1 MNQQNNINQ
10 SGSINNSNIHS
21 LLQNSQV
28 NCLVRDNFVKVT
40 FKNPQ
45 KHQNMKLKCLYHEED
60 ESFLYFFIS
69 WLFLLD
75 NMKNKLRQAIQKK
88 IFILDTMI
96 VLLYLIGF
104 ITNIIQDQL
113 YFDFDTVKSNGK
125 ITIIIKGNP
134 TTQIQII
141 RAVTTF
147 TTIIIL
153 ILIPFYYK
161 INHFLLIMRCEIDY
175 NEKYWSWYTIFE
187 FVLTYIITIFH
198 VPPYFDEFYISIKT
212 MDENPIK
219 IKVNLILFLNVLIT
233 LRCFFVFVYFSRYS
247 SFSNDRADKVCEESN
262 VKNNVFF
269 TLKSLLKD
277 KPIISIVLLFTVSI
291 FIFGYMLRNTELA
304 FIVDVEQN
312 KFQNWTNIWNGFW
325 CITMAFFTIG
335 YGDFYPQTVVGRMVL
350 CLALIWGMFLV
361 GLLILHFSTWFV
373 LSPKEKKVYNE
384 TLNEFEIRKKKALA
398 LKLIVAYY
406 KAEIYLEKVECRK
419 NKELLNKL
427 MKQVVKFKKKRKI
440 NENDSDKIRIG
451 NLLEQMNYLNDRE
464 ADEMLTNLQNEVEDT
479 NKKIKKAKINQFKI
493 KRYLDTIY
501 KLTKNLHTC
510 IGNDKK

>member
-1 MNQQNNINQ
+1 M
-10 SGSINNSNIHS
+10 
-21 LLQNSQV
+21 
-28 NCLVRDNFVKVT
+28 
-40 FKNPQ
+40 
-45 KHQNMKLKCLYHEED
+45 
-60 ESFLYFFIS
+60 
-69 WLFLLD
+69 
-75 NMKNKLRQAIQKK
+75 
-88 IFILDTMI
+88 
-96 VLLYLIGF
+96 
-104 ITNIIQDQL
+104 
-113 YFDFDTVKSNGK
+113 
-125 ITIIIKGNP
+125 
-134 TTQIQII
+134 
-141 RAVTTF
+141 
-147 TTIIIL
+147 
-153 ILIPFYYK
+153 
-161 INHFLLIMRCEIDY
+161 
-175 NEKYWSWYTIFE
+175 
-187 FVLTYIITIFH
+187 
-198 VPPYFDEFYISIKT
+198 
-212 MDENPIK
+212 
-219 IKVNLILFLNVLIT
+219 
-233 LRCFFVFVYFSRYS
+233 
-247 SFSNDRADKVCEESN
+247 
-262 VKNNVFF
+262 KNNVFF

-277 KPIISIVLLFTVSI
+277 KPIISIVLLFAVSI

-361 GLLILHFSTWFV
+361 GLLILHLSTWFV

-451 NLLEQMNYLNDRE
+451 NLLEQMNYLNDIE